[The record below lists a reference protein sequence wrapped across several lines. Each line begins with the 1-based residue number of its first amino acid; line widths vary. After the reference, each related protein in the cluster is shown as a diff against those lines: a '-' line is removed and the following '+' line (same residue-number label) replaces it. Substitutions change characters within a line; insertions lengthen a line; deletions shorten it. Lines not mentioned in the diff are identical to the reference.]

1 MNNKV
6 TLIIIMITK
15 WLTTFG
21 AYLQSVALPIIIYTV
36 TGSAELLSWT
46 FFAETLP
53 WLVVAPWFVKVVIS
67 TFSVKRAYILTNIFR
82 GGLTLL
88 LALSMYNNAL
98 VIIIFF
104 FLGILNSIAAPLYS
118 ILIKDN
124 TSGLSLGGVLGIS
137 LGIDDVV
144 SIVAPLVVSLVIT
157 MGGDGIIF
165 IYINGVVLII
175 NSLLSTRIVSNNK
188 LICYTDE
195 KPSNAPQKRKIW
207 EELLRLGKGNISYMV
222 ASETCRSFVEGMCI
236 PLFVVYVV
244 SVVGAKEEIFTIGET
259 VMAFAQVVMSGIY
272 IIMKKKCTYNRI
284 ISVGAI
290 LISMALGLLCIFS
303 HATIYILAMIL
314 LGAGM
319 AIRQIVAENLLIS
332 SFNGEQLSNMVS
344 LYNAVIALAYLIGY
358 LLSAVQNE
366 IATIQMYNFWG
377 MLTMLV
383 PFVLYNYSNRKKG
396 ENNGV

>member
-6 TLIIIMITK
+6 TLIIIMLTK

-21 AYLQSVALPIIIYTV
+21 SYLQAVALPIIIYTA

-53 WLVVAPWFVKVVIS
+53 WLVVAPWFTKIVINS
-67 TFSVKRAYILTNIFR
+67 FSVKRAYILTNIFR
-82 GGLTLL
+82 GSLTFL
-88 LALSMYNNAL
+88 LAFSMDNNVF

-118 ILIKDN
+118 MLIKDN
-124 TSGLSLGGVLGIS
+124 TNGLSLGEVLGIS

-144 SIVAPLVVSLVIT
+144 SIVAPLVVSFVIT
-157 MGGDGIIF
+157 VGGNGIIF
-165 IYINGVVLII
+165 IYINGVMLIM
-175 NSLLSTRIVSNNK
+175 NAFLSTRIVSNNELIYCKKEK
-188 LICYTDE
+188 L
-195 KPSNAPQKRKIW
+195 SNGQRKIR
-207 EELLRLGKGNISYMV
+207 EELLQLGKGNISYMV
-222 ASETCRSFVEGMCI
+222 VSETCRSFVEGMCI

-244 SVVGAKEEIFTIGET
+244 SVIGAKEEIFTIGET
-259 VMAFAQVVMSGIY
+259 MQAIAQVIMSGIY
-272 IIMKKKCTYNRI
+272 IIMKKKYTYNGI

-303 HATIYILAMIL
+303 HSAIYIFAMVL
-314 LGAGM
+314 FGAGM

-332 SFNGEQLSNMVS
+332 SFDGERLSNMVS
-344 LYNAVIALAYLIGY
+344 LYNAVIALAYLMGY

-366 IATIQMYNFWG
+366 IATIQMYNFCG
-377 MLTMLV
+377 MLIMLI
-383 PFVLYNYSNRKKG
+383 PFIFFNHISRKKRKSD
-396 ENNGV
+396 GV